1 MVLCKSFEDDKHTH
15 KRTLLETI
23 PPRYAVAAWMIN
35 RFQNLFP
42 NWLLS
47 GLHSDRMICFS
58 TKLGL
63 TSSSGLVFEVDQY
76 VIVFTVFWLYMDSFR
91 ISHQK

>member
-1 MVLCKSFEDDKHTH
+1 MFMVLCKSFEDDKHTH

-58 TKLGL
+58 TKL
-63 TSSSGLVFEVDQY
+63 V
-76 VIVFTVFWLYMDSFR
+76 
-91 ISHQK
+91 